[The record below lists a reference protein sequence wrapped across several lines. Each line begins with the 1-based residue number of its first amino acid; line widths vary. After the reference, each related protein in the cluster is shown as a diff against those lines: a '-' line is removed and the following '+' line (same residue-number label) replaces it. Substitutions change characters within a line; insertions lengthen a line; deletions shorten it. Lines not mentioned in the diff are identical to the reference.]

1 MGLRLRKVLSYS
13 EISNAALRQWAEPRS
28 RASYTRIFVATV
40 DNKDIAYVAVDVV
53 PIRDY
58 VELYQLY
65 VLPEQRRRGYGTT
78 ILRKVEQMA
87 TELGLKKIVLN
98 PQPIDGEST
107 REDLIRWYL
116 RNGYSWLSED
126 KDFML
131 KRVSTA
137 EEPG

>member
-1 MGLRLRKVLSYS
+1 MGLRLRRVLSCS

-65 VLPEQRRRGYGTT
+65 VLPEQRRRGSGTT

-98 PQPIDGEST
+98 PQPIDGEWT

-131 KRVSTA
+131 KQVSTA

>member
-1 MGLRLRKVLSYS
+1 MGLRLRRVLSCS

-98 PQPIDGEST
+98 PQPIDGEWT

-126 KDFML
+126 KNLML